1 MSGHDEE
8 DNDSDDS
15 DNDDS
20 DNELNTISGAGEE
33 DDDDNHSFRL
43 VLHGYGL
50 III

>member
-33 DDDDNHSFRL
+33 DDDNHSFRL
-43 VLHGYGL
+43 VLHGYSL